1 MGKLHC
7 PSKQAS
13 SAIEIGFIDHRN
25 RLRLQL
31 KLVSSS
37 NEKEWYLRGV
47 GTSLKG
53 SHDSPGGLQVAFF
66 CLLPGYGKI
75 LPSTRAILCHFQAQN
90 NTSGGKF
97 GQDYHLD
104 LGYGCSQ
111 SRFARKNPTL
121 DFTLHSSP
129 NRLKPR

>member
-1 MGKLHC
+1 MKLIVSTFLVYKVKKCLLKSGKV
-7 PSKQAS
+7 K
-13 SAIEIGFIDHRN
+13 
-25 RLRLQL
+25 
-31 KLVSSS
+31 
-37 NEKEWYLRGV
+37 
-47 GTSLKG
+47 
-53 SHDSPGGLQVAFF
+53 VAFF

>member
-1 MGKLHC
+1 M
-7 PSKQAS
+7 P
-13 SAIEIGFIDHRN
+13 IETGFIGHRN

-104 LGYGCSQ
+104 LEYGLLPEPFCW
-111 SRFARKNPTL
+111 
-121 DFTLHSSP
+121 
-129 NRLKPR
+129 